1 MTLRNARANTGLQ
14 IVNAPRQRRVP
25 RGPQHTWYLRQI
37 PFTIQPF
44 MIAPVLPGETLQNLT
59 FQARV
64 VTMPVKNPIIGWW
77 CEYYFFYVKLT
88 DLDDREAF
96 MDLMIN
102 PDNTS
107 VAALKETDDTV
118 SQYFNPGTG
127 SSINYVEKCLKR
139 VTEDFFRT
147 TDETWNNITIGNLP
161 VASVV
166 GSSVLDS
173 FINDDAFQTSI
184 EPTIPTDGASVGI
197 TVIEAAMRRWELLKL
212 DNMTDLSYEDYL
224 RSYGVKVQEDAHRPE
239 LIRFV
244 RDWQYP
250 SNTIDPTTGAPTS
263 AVSWALRERADKNRY
278 FKEPGFIF
286 GVTVVRPKIYFG
298 TQSEPVSNYLDD
310 VYAWLPAVL
319 NQDANTSLRQFTAGT
334 GPFKTNTDDY
344 WLDLKDLFI
353 HGDQFLNVDPTTAS
367 IGQLLLPTAGG
378 VWKYPTNQA
387 MLDTLMVSANAYCHV
402 DGICSLRIS
411 GNLQDTT

>member
-1 MTLRNARANTGLQ
+1 MVLRNAVKNNVS
-14 IVNAPRQRRVP
+14 IVNAPRNRRAP
-25 RGPQHTWYLRQI
+25 RRPQHTFYLRQV

-44 MIAPVLPGETLQNLT
+44 MIAPVIPGETLESLS
-59 FQARV
+59 FQSRV
-64 VTMPVKNPIIGWW
+64 VTMPINNPIIGWW

-102 PDNTS
+102 PDNTT
-107 VAALKETDDTV
+107 VAALKETDDTP
-118 SQYFNPGTG
+118 SQMFNPGTG

-147 TDETWNNITIGNLP
+147 TDEAWNNVTINGLP

-166 GSSVLDS
+166 GNSFLDS

-184 EPTIPTDGASVGI
+184 EPTIDTSQASVGI
-197 TVIEAAMRRWELLKL
+197 TVIEAAMRRWEMLKL

-224 RSYGVKVQEDAHRPE
+224 RSYGVNVAETAHRPE
-239 LIRFV
+239 LVRFV

-250 SNTIDPTTGAPTS
+250 SNTIDPATGAPTS

-278 FKEPGFIF
+278 FKEPGFLF
-286 GVTVVRPKIYFG
+286 GVTCVRPKIYFG
-298 TQSEPVSNYLDD
+298 NQSEPVSNYLDD

-319 NQDANTSLRQFTAGT
+319 NQDSNTSLRQFTAGT
-334 GPFKTNTDDY
+334 GPLKANTDDY
-344 WLDLKDLFI
+344 WLDLKDLFM
-353 HGDQFLNVDPTTAS
+353 HGDQFCNVVGSTSTINSLA
-367 IGQLLLPTAGG
+367 LPTAAG

-387 MLDTLMVSANAYCHV
+387 MLDTLFVTANAYCHV
-402 DGICSLRIS
+402 DGIVSLNIQS
-411 GNLQDTT
+411 NLRDTT